1 MGLRPKCPIWRS
13 LAWSSRTWSLWDPV
27 RIRTRGA
34 GAVLGSGAVR
44 AGAAVDAFGL
54 GGGVVGEGVG
64 GFASSVAEAV
74 GEGLAVG
81 AAACVART
89 GGGASCAPVA
99 VPGSQA
105 VARAARAT
113 IETIGTAVTRR
124 ARGRLPPVLGAG
136 AEGDADAFAM
146 AGPLVPV
153 TALGTV
159 GAVGPLGTACPPGP
173 DTPGLDTPG
182 LETPEPDTP
191 GPDIASCARTRSPS
205 MPPLASRPSHPLF
218 VSAIAR
224 SPLAHPPARCLLYGT
239 DSRPARSPNPP
250 SDPRRASSPPRVRPV
265 DHGRVRP
272 AGAGPLRP
280 GAEPLIPPGE
290 TAGRRPVRTCETPS
304 MLGVTD
310 LPTYLAGL
318 ALIVLLPG
326 PNSLY
331 VLSVA
336 ARRGVRTGY
345 TAAAGVWTGDTVLM
359 TLSALG
365 AASLLQTTPL
375 LFAIVKYAGAGYL
388 TWMAIGMLRAAVSL
402 WRERHRRTAELVE
415 TAEAPE
421 AAASMERPYR
431 RALVVSLIN
440 PKAILFLISFFVQF
454 VDPGYAYPAL
464 SFLVLGTLLQLASF
478 AYLSV
483 LIFGGT
489 RLAAAFRRRKRLSAG
504 ATSAAGVLF
513 LGFAAKLSLS
523 SV

>member
-1 MGLRPKCPIWRS
+1 
-13 LAWSSRTWSLWDPV
+13 
-27 RIRTRGA
+27 
-34 GAVLGSGAVR
+34 
-44 AGAAVDAFGL
+44 
-54 GGGVVGEGVG
+54 
-64 GFASSVAEAV
+64 
-74 GEGLAVG
+74 
-81 AAACVART
+81 
-89 GGGASCAPVA
+89 
-99 VPGSQA
+99 
-105 VARAARAT
+105 
-113 IETIGTAVTRR
+113 
-124 ARGRLPPVLGAG
+124 
-136 AEGDADAFAM
+136 
-146 AGPLVPV
+146 
-153 TALGTV
+153 
-159 GAVGPLGTACPPGP
+159 
-173 DTPGLDTPG
+173 
-182 LETPEPDTP
+182 
-191 GPDIASCARTRSPS
+191 
-205 MPPLASRPSHPLF
+205 
-218 VSAIAR
+218 
-224 SPLAHPPARCLLYGT
+224 
-239 DSRPARSPNPP
+239 
-250 SDPRRASSPPRVRPV
+250 
-265 DHGRVRP
+265 
-272 AGAGPLRP
+272 
-280 GAEPLIPPGE
+280 
-290 TAGRRPVRTCETPS
+290 

-359 TLSALG
+359 TLSAFG

-375 LFAIVKYAGAGYL
+375 LFAIVKYAGAAYL

-415 TAEAPE
+415 TVETAEASGATAP
-421 AAASMERPYR
+421 AERPYR

-464 SFLVLGTLLQLASF
+464 SFLLLGTLLQLASF